1 MCYVWATCLTLTI
14 QGQTVKNSVC
24 IEVRVKPN
32 QPEFKIKCSSSRID
46 VELQNKADKNQANIE
61 LIKMFTKILKKPVK
75 FVSGRKS
82 KNKVIKIESM
92 TEEQV
97 FEVLGA
103 IKN

>member
-1 MCYVWATCLTLTI
+1 M
-14 QGQTVKNSVC
+14 
-24 IEVRVKPN
+24 RVKPN

-75 FVSGRKS
+75 LVSGRKS
-82 KNKVIKIESM
+82 KNKVIKIECM

-97 FEVLGA
+97 FEVLRA

>member
-1 MCYVWATCLTLTI
+1 MWATCLTLMI
-14 QGQTVKNSVC
+14 QGQTVKNSVF
-24 IEVRVKPN
+24 IKMRVKPN
-32 QPEFKIKCSSSRID
+32 QPEFKITCSSNRID
-46 VELQNKADKNQANIE
+46 VELQNRADKNQANIE